1 LPGGASRNPG
11 RETGLRRQE
20 SADAIVPRPSTWE
33 GPNDKE
39 DENLSSL
46 RDELRKQNAPYGE
59 TSGQPTEVKPR
70 GVDQRAE
77 PSPAL
82 SEGASNGVGEKVWEQ
97 IWERSNLLT
106 ALRRVETNGGAPGID
121 GMTVEELRPYLRGH
135 WLDIRKRLDV
145 GTYQPSPVRRVEI
158 PKPDGGMRLLG
169 IPTVVDRFIQQA
181 VAQVLV
187 TRFEP
192 TFSRHSYG
200 FRPKRSAHDAVRAAQ
215 AYIRE
220 GYDWVVD
227 VDLEKYFDR
236 VNHDKLMAR
245 VARVVKDKQ
254 VLKLIRAYLESGVMV
269 NGVVMDTE
277 EGTPQ
282 GGPLS
287 PLLANIM
294 LDDLDK
300 ELEKR
305 GHRFVRYADDC
316 NIYLKSPRAGE
327 RVLASVRRFLEQRL
341 KLKVNEKKSKV
352 DRPARRKFLGFR
364 LFKRK
369 DTVAIGVAKP
379 AMARCYERLRQMTR
393 RTRSGRLEVVL
404 EEINAYTRGWIGYF
418 RLADTPSVFQELEEW
433 LRRRLRQLL
442 WKRWKKPRARWRNL
456 VALGVPPDSAREAA
470 GSGKGTWR
478 LAASPP
484 VQQALS
490 NAYWRSQGLLSIT
503 ERYHQLR
510 TT

>member
-1 LPGGASRNPG
+1 LNGS
-11 RETGLRRQE
+11 
-20 SADAIVPRPSTWE
+20 
-33 GPNDKE
+33 
-39 DENLSSL
+39 
-46 RDELRKQNAPYGE
+46 RDEHRKPTALDRS
-59 TSGQPTEVKPR
+59 TAGQVVKVKPEPNR
-70 GVDQRAE
+70 QRVE

-82 SEGASNGVGEKVWEQ
+82 SKGTSNEEGEKVWER
-97 IWERSNLLT
+97 IWERQNLLT

-121 GMTVEELRPYLRGH
+121 GMTVEELRPYLKGQ
-135 WLDIRKRLDV
+135 WLDIRKSLDE
-145 GTYQPSPVRRVEI
+145 GTYQPNPVRRMEI

-169 IPTVVDRFIQQA
+169 IPTVIDRFIQQA
-181 VAQVLV
+181 IAQVL
-187 TRFEP
+187 TRVFEP
-192 TFSRHSYG
+192 TFSTHSYG

-220 GYDWVVD
+220 GYEWVVD
-227 VDLEKYFDR
+227 VDLEKFFDR

-245 VARVVKDKQ
+245 VARVVKDKR
-254 VLKLIRAYLESGVMV
+254 VLKLNRAYLESGVMV
-269 NGVVMDTE
+269 NGVVMETE

-287 PLLANIM
+287 PLLSNIM

-300 ELEKR
+300 ELERR
-305 GHRFVRYADDC
+305 GHRLVRYADDC
-316 NIYLKSPRAGE
+316 NIYVQSPRAGE
-327 RVLASVRRFLEQRL
+327 RVMESVRRFLEQKL

-352 DRPARRKFLGFR
+352 DRPAKRKFLGFR

-369 DTVAIGVAKP
+369 GEVAIGVAKG
-379 AMARCYERLRQMTR
+379 AKERCYERLHQLTR
-393 RTRSGRLEVVL
+393 RTRNGQL
-404 EEINAYTRGWIGYF
+404 EEVLKEINTYTCGWIGYF
-418 RLADTPSVFQELEEW
+418 QLTDTPSVFQEMDEW

-442 WKRWKKPRARWRNL
+442 WKRWKNPHTRQRNL
-456 VALGVPPDSAREAA
+456 VKLGVPPSWAREAT

-478 LAASPP
+478 LAAAPP